1 MFRMIPP
8 AVALAAAIT
17 FAPLLSAQTLAQ
29 PATSSPA
36 PTAPANAAQPPPQP
50 PAVAP
55 IVPAPGITAPT
66 ATPQPP
72 ESRSMADT
80 EFGTAIVLLERVQK
94 VLDDAA
100 NDKTGNVTL
109 DRGVLDEL
117 RAEVTQ
123 ARLTLKGGKP

>member
-1 MFRMIPP
+1 MFRMIPAVV
-8 AVALAAAIT
+8 AVAAAST
-17 FAPLLSAQTLAQ
+17 FSLPLSAQTQAQ
-29 PATSSPA
+29 PATPPASTA
-36 PTAPANAAQPPPQP
+36 PTVAGQPPSQP
-50 PAVAP
+50 PAATP
-55 IVPAPGITAPT
+55 IVPPSTASAPATAVPT
-66 ATPQPP
+66 A
-72 ESRSMADT
+72 SRSLADT

-100 NDKTGNVTL
+100 GKTGNVTL